1 MSKELN
7 ASALKYNLD
16 ESAPKIIAKGKGNI
30 AKRII
35 ETAKENNIAIYKDEK
50 LSKQLENLNLG
61 QEIPNE
67 LYEVVA
73 EILIYISRFDK

>member
-7 ASALKYNLD
+7 ASALKYDQD
-16 ESAPKIIAKGKGNI
+16 ESAPKIIAKGKGYI
-30 AKRII
+30 AEKII
-35 ETAKENNIAIYKDEK
+35 ETAKENSITIYKDEK

-67 LYEVVA
+67 LYQVVA
-73 EILIYISRFDK
+73 EILIYISKFDK